1 MNADCFI
8 PGEGNSID
16 SVRAWARYALAALA
30 GIFLAAGA
38 APAPSGQS
46 SLGEETASGEKTTK
60 GADRV
65 SIWWQSALYAT
76 LLAAML
82 ANRYLRF
89 QNGGTPG
96 SFFTTAYLLQDAIAA
111 FTAFPLVY
119 AKVQLKSDQPIFAQ
133 LGVIFTA
140 GMGWQHLVYSVSPR

>member
-38 APAPSGQS
+38 APALSGPSS
-46 SLGEETASGEKTTK
+46 
-60 GADRV
+60 D
-65 SIWWQSALYAT
+65 
-76 LLAAML
+76 
-82 ANRYLRF
+82 
-89 QNGGTPG
+89 
-96 SFFTTAYLLQDAIAA
+96 AYLLQDAIAA

>member
-1 MNADCFI
+1 MYTDCVV
-8 PGEGNSID
+8 PGHRNPVT
-16 SVRAWARYALAALA
+16 SVRAFGRYALASFV
-30 GIFLAAGA
+30 GIFLATGA
-38 APAPSGQS
+38 APSSPAPARDETPS
-46 SLGEETASGEKTTK
+46 SEGTK
-60 GADRV
+60 QGVDRPPL
-65 SIWWQSALYAT
+65 WWQSTLYAT

-96 SFFTTAYLLQDAIAA
+96 SFFTTAYLVQDAIAA

-119 AKVQLKSDQPIFAQ
+119 AKVQLTSDQPILAQ
-133 LGVIFTA
+133 LGIIFTA

>member
-1 MNADCFI
+1 MRPDCLVAGHI
-8 PGEGNSID
+8 NPVD
-16 SVRAWARYALAALA
+16 SVREWGRYALAALT
-30 GIFLAAGA
+30 GIFLAIGTASA
-38 APAPSGQS
+38 PSSPAPSGD
-46 SLGEETASGEKTTK
+46 ETASGQ
-60 GADRV
+60 GAKQGMDRPP
-65 SIWWQSALYAT
+65 IWWQSTQYAT

-82 ANRYLRF
+82 VNRHLRF

-111 FTAFPLVY
+111 LTAFPLVY
-119 AKVQLKSDQPIFAQ
+119 AKVQFKSDQPIFAQ